1 MLMPMIAGPPA
12 LLFVYGTLRA
22 SAGHPAH
29 ALLAARGRPRGNA
42 EVRGR
47 VDMIDGY
54 PALRDGDAV
63 VAGELWEIDGDFTD
77 LDAYEGVA
85 AAPPT
90 YVRVHVEVSCDDG
103 TRAWAWVYR
112 WSEP

>member
-1 MLMPMIAGPPA
+1 MTAGAPA

-22 SAGHPAH
+22 GAGHPAH
-29 ALLAARGRPRGNA
+29 ALLAARGRPLGNA

-63 VAGELWEIDGDFTD
+63 VRGELWEIDGDFTD
-77 LDAYEGVA
+77 LDAYEEVA
-85 AAPPT
+85 AGPPT
-90 YVRVHVEVSCDDG
+90 YLRVQAEVSCDDG
-103 TRAWAWVYR
+103 SRVRAWLYR